1 MKWPEKDNSETKF
14 LLFSTRIFKENI
26 LSYTKITSSWPHDT
40 HTPECTRDTTEP
52 VYKYLPS
59 PFSHSPGAED
69 SSLYAQAQVTWG
81 SIQRDR
87 IDPFFLPPECH
98 QERIMRS
105 FRIFLQAIL
114 SKISS
119 NACPHEILKLIRR
132 WYHSYYCLFFPI
144 TSNRRQYVGF
154 ANYQHQ
160 SRTPL
165 IHNKFC

>member
-1 MKWPEKDNSETKF
+1 VWDKKKYGCGMKWPEKDNSETKF

-119 NACPHEILKLIRR
+119 NACPVAPMRFWSWFGDGTTRIIA
-132 WYHSYYCLFFPI
+132 SFFLSLL
-144 TSNRRQYVGF
+144 TDDS
-154 ANYQHQ
+154 
-160 SRTPL
+160 T
-165 IHNKFC
+165 